1 MNNKTIEEKLISALK
16 RRKTTINAES
26 LAQRIGHPVPSVRR
40 TLVQMLR
47 AGKVYRDVTPPHVY
61 WLSRAA

>member
-16 RRKTTINAES
+16 RRKTTIDAES
-26 LAQRIGHPVPSVRR
+26 LAKRIGHPAPSVRR

-47 AGKVYRDVTPPHVY
+47 AGKVYRDMTPPHVY

>member
-16 RRKTTINAES
+16 RRKTTVNAET

-40 TLVQMLR
+40 TLVRMFR
-47 AGKVYRDVTPPHVY
+47 DGKVYRDVAPPHVY